1 MRPMKNSKRNRCIL
15 PAVLFLTAG
24 FFFISGQIRAQD
36 DLLSLLG
43 EEEEKKEYI
52 KNAFKSTR
60 VITTQSMEFVAPG
73 VLDFRILHR
82 FGAFSL
88 GPDEAWGL
96 DVANIRLGLDY
107 GITDRLTVG
116 IGRSNLD
123 NEIDGFIKYRPIWQ
137 SKGKG
142 SLPFSVVLI
151 SGITQKKGV
160 PREPPAKEYYTSR
173 LTYYHQA
180 IIGRK
185 FGEGFTLQ
193 LMPTLVHRNI
203 VDSTR
208 FDHDLGFLGIGGRIK
223 LSRSVNLTFEYY
235 EKVFGEW
242 GVNNTLPLSIGFDI
256 ETGGHVF
263 QLHFT
268 NSQNL
273 NERAYLTETRG
284 SWADGDI
291 HFGFNISRV
300 FTLSKPK
307 SFRKE

>member
-1 MRPMKNSKRNRCIL
+1 MKNSRRNKFFT
-15 PAVLFLTAG
+15 PAILFLIAG
-24 FFFISGQIRAQD
+24 FFLSSGNLRAQD

-82 FGAFSL
+82 FGPYSSGA
-88 GPDEAWGL
+88 DEAWGL
-96 DVANIRLGLDY
+96 DIANIRLGLDY

-116 IGRSNLD
+116 IGRSNIY
-123 NEIDGFIKYRPIWQ
+123 NELDGFIKYRPIWQ
-137 SKGKG
+137 SKGEG
-142 SLPFSVVLI
+142 SLPFSLVLI
-151 SGITQKKGV
+151 SGITQKKAID
-160 PREPPAKEYYTSR
+160 RSPAKEYYTSR

-193 LMPTLVHRNI
+193 LMPTLVHKNI

-208 FDHDLGFLGIGGRIK
+208 FDHDLGFIGVGGRIK

-242 GVNNTLPLSIGFDI
+242 SSTNTMPLSIGFDI

-273 NERAYLTETRG
+273 NERSYLTDTRG
-284 SWADGDI
+284 SWGDGDI

>member
-1 MRPMKNSKRNRCIL
+1 MKNSRRNKL
-15 PAVLFLTAG
+15 FTPAILFLIAG
-24 FFFISGQIRAQD
+24 FFLSSGNLKAQD

-82 FGAFSL
+82 FGAFSE
-88 GPDEAWGL
+88 GAEEAWGL
-96 DVANIRLGLDY
+96 DIANIRLGLDY

-116 IGRSNLD
+116 IGRSNIY
-123 NEIDGFIKYRPIWQ
+123 NELDGFIKYRPIWQ
-137 SKGKG
+137 SKGEG
-142 SLPFSVVLI
+142 SLPFSLVLI
-151 SGITQKKGV
+151 SGITQKNPT
-160 PREPPAKEYYTSR
+160 PRDAPAKEYYTSR

-193 LMPTLVHRNI
+193 LMPSLVHRNI

-208 FDHDLGFLGIGGRIK
+208 FDHDLGFIGVGGRIK
-223 LSRSVNLTFEYY
+223 LSRSINLTFEYY

-242 GVNNTLPLSIGFDI
+242 SSTNKMPLSIGFDI

-273 NERAYLTETRG
+273 NERTYLTDTRG
-284 SWADGDI
+284 SWGDGDI